1 MGFLNMKI
9 ILISTGFLS
18 IAMGLKL
25 SFPIIT
31 HFIISELAP
40 SISSFFYTTL
50 TPPYLYILLNFII
63 LTILASSKFHTEPVF
78 YATTVQPEP
87 VKTEQ
92 TDYNNNVY
100 NGVVSVAPFYNPETT
115 PLCIDT
121 VIKNV
126 NGTECYIYDVDLPA
140 KTTVNSVVSGSEAYQ
155 LETTPLSDDAVMNSN
170 GCDGYLS
177 DVHAPV
183 EATVTSGNDAVAT
196 PYLQKK
202 EPFAFSNDKNEKP
215 PLSARFSQRKTVRT
229 SPEGGKVIAL
239 GVAKSK
245 KQDTLESTWKTI
257 TEGRGMPLTRH
268 LKKSE
273 TWEQQ
278 SRRNAAPLTDLNGGD
293 SGGGKAVMKKSETF
307 SGRENKN
314 KVSSSPGSGGKLRKE
329 SSLSQDELH
338 RRVEAFIKKFN
349 TEMRLQRQESLKQYS
364 NNNMINS
371 GAQ

>member
-1 MGFLNMKI
+1 MGFLNMKTV
-9 ILISTGFLS
+9 LISTGVLS

-31 HFIISELAP
+31 HFIIYQLVP

-63 LTILASSKFHTEPVF
+63 LTILASSKFHTEPGF
-78 YATTVQPEP
+78 YSPTVQPEP
-87 VKTEQ
+87 VKIAEI
-92 TDYNNNVY
+92 DYNNNVY
-100 NGVVSVAPFYNPETT
+100 NGVVSDAPFYDPETT
-115 PLCIDT
+115 PLSIDT
-121 VIKNV
+121 VI
-126 NGTECYIYDVDLPA
+126 NGNGNDRYAYDVDLA
-140 KTTVNSVVSGSEAYQ
+140 VKTTGSSVVSGSEVYQ
-155 LETTPLSDDAVMNSN
+155 PETTPLSEDAVMNSN
-170 GCDGYLS
+170 GCDGYLY

-183 EATVTSGNDAVAT
+183 ETTVATGNDAVNVAA
-196 PYLQKK
+196 PYLQRKV
-202 EPFAFSNDKNEKP
+202 PLAFSNDENEKP
-215 PLSARFSQRKTVRT
+215 LVSARFSQRKTVRT
-229 SPEGGKVIAL
+229 TPEGGKVVAL

-278 SRRNAAPLTDLNGGD
+278 NRRNAAPFTDLNGGD
-293 SGGGKAVMKKSETF
+293 GGGGKAVMKKSETF
-307 SGRENKN
+307 SGRENK
-314 KVSSSPGSGGKLRKE
+314 KTVPSSLRKE

-349 TEMRLQRQESLKQYS
+349 TEMRLQRQESLRQYS
-364 NNNMINS
+364 NMINS